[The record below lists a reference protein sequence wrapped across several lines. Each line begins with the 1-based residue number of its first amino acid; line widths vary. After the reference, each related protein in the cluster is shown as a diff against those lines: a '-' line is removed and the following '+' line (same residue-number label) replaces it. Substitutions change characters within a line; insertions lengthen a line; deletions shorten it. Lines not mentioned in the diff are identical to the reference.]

1 MRSALRKR
9 PFRSA
14 CAAASSASAPP
25 RPEPHLTAILTT
37 ASRRSRPLD
46 GSGR

>member
-9 PFRSA
+9 PFRPA
-14 CAAASSASAPP
+14 CAAAGSASTPQ
-25 RPEPHLTAILTT
+25 RPEPDPTILFP
-37 ASRRSRPLD
+37 ASHRSRPLA

>member
-9 PFRSA
+9 PFRPA
-14 CAAASSASAPP
+14 CAAASSASAPQH
-25 RPEPHLTAILTT
+25 PEPDPTILTPT
-37 ASRRSRPLD
+37 GRRSLPRI

>member
-9 PFRSA
+9 PYRPA
-14 CAAASSASAPP
+14 CAAASSASAPQ
-25 RPEPHLTAILTT
+25 RPEPDRTIQAP
-37 ASRRSRPLD
+37 AGRPARPLA

>member
-9 PFRSA
+9 PSRPA
-14 CAAASSASAPP
+14 CAAASSASAPQ
-25 RPEPHLTAILTT
+25 RPEPDRTILAP
-37 ASRRSRPLD
+37 ASRRSRTLP

>member
-9 PFRSA
+9 PFRPA
-14 CAAASSASAPP
+14 CAAASSLSAPQ
-25 RPEPHLTAILTT
+25 RPEPDRTTLTP
-37 ASRRSRPLD
+37 ASRHSRSLA

>member
-9 PFRSA
+9 PYRPA
-14 CAAASSASAPP
+14 CAAASSASAPQ
-25 RPEPHLTAILTT
+25 RPEPDRTILAP
-37 ASRRSRPLD
+37 ASRPARPLA

>member
-9 PFRSA
+9 PFRPA
-14 CAAASSASAPP
+14 CAAASSASAPQ
-25 RPEPHLTAILTT
+25 RPEPDPTILAP
-37 ASRRSRPLD
+37 ASRRSRLLA

>member
-9 PFRSA
+9 PYRPA
-14 CAAASSASAPP
+14 CAAASSASAPQ
-25 RPEPHLTAILTT
+25 RPEPDRTILAP
-37 ASRRSRPLD
+37 ASRRSRQLA

>member
-9 PFRSA
+9 PFRPA
-14 CAAASSASAPP
+14 CAAASPASAPQ
-25 RPEPHLTAILTT
+25 RPEPDPTILTR
-37 ASRRSRPLD
+37 ASRRSRLLA

>member
-9 PFRSA
+9 PFRPA
-14 CAAASSASAPP
+14 CAAASSASAPQ
-25 RPEPHLTAILTT
+25 RPEPDRTILAL
-37 ASRRSRPLD
+37 ASRRSRPLA